1 MSHLLDEVD
10 GWLEIESKVDELPL
24 DVLLAVLLLFQDKH
38 VVVEELLELL
48 IGEVDAELLK
58 RVHHKDL
65 KTGDVQHS
73 DEEVLTSLYG
83 RIVILVSKHW

>member
-1 MSHLLDEVD
+1 MHRLFHLLNEVD

-24 DVLLAVLLLFQDKH
+24 DVLLSVLLLFQDKH

-48 IGEVDAELLK
+48 VGEVDAELLK

-73 DEEVLTSLYG
+73 NEEVLTSLH
-83 RIVILVSKHW
+83 RKIVM